1 MTLEVAPVSFA
12 TFGKNLTSFA
22 KQVDAMSSLCQKM
35 TVVESGATDMFVELV
50 KTNEKSTIAHAALRK
65 RPR

>member
-22 KQVDAMSSLCQKM
+22 KQVDAMNSLCQKM

-50 KTNEKSTIAHAALRK
+50 KTNDRSMISNAALRM
-65 RPR
+65 RHR